1 MFDPPG
7 DCGSCYTFAAIGAL
21 EGAYK
26 VKTGKLIDLSEQEL
40 LDCTYEKMYDVS
52 NYVCSEITVFTL
64 VPLAPVG
71 RGYHLHTLLT
81 LCKL

>member
-52 NYVCSEITVFTL
+52 NYGKPQFTGALASVFL
-64 VPLAPVG
+64 YP
-71 RGYHLHTLLT
+71 
-81 LCKL
+81 